1 MLKNCKIG
9 IARHPQERERDMG
22 HRVFSTHALSNC
34 RIECQFEDMNRF
46 VNFFWQFG
54 GRFSHW
60 ISHQLPRRKASM
72 VLKLVEKK
80 SAQRRFSLSEW
91 GAASGQATDS
101 WPCRCL
107 PSLLL
112 GKESSLPWQ
121 GDSFPDGWTGKVFC
135 HGEGQGQK
143 STSGAIIAY
152 IHRNWLGNVR
162 TSGQITFNFLTRAS
176 RRLYEISQP
185 QICLCTTSNF
195 LTNTTIGTFQAG
207 HLGRHL
213 ANLERQEKEWL
224 AFKTKGIERV
234 DARSRFQIN
243 TAEWFNGAFLCMKLT
258 HDFENNIRPWTYG

>member
-1 MLKNCKIG
+1 MSICCNFYAKMPLLICNFFNKGLTPPPPFWRMLKNCKIG
-9 IARHPQERERDMG
+9 ITRHPQERERDMG

-143 STSGAIIAY
+143 STGRAIMTRCQIWCT
-152 IHRNWLGNVR
+152 IEVHRDP
-162 TSGQITFNFLTRAS
+162 
-176 RRLYEISQP
+176 ISKV
-185 QICLCTTSNF
+185 LS
-195 LTNTTIGTFQAG
+195 
-207 HLGRHL
+207 
-213 ANLERQEKEWL
+213 EW
-224 AFKTKGIERV
+224 
-234 DARSRFQIN
+234 
-243 TAEWFNGAFLCMKLT
+243 
-258 HDFENNIRPWTYG
+258 